1 MQLRNGKSLSTHSN
15 ASTRPSYSHLSK
27 MKLRSGN
34 DTQTFNESRE
44 EKSQHNASSFLLK
57 FPSRG
62 QDDGLRLYVRGH
74 QTIHIYRTEKPR
86 PRIIRTRAMQ
96 TSRIKRWTKPVV
108 VEKANQLVH
117 TVCSKSVSEE
127 AEQQVFGSPSAAWKN
142 VSNKSPHR
150 HCVSKD
156 LANTIFVRGWAK
168 PAIQLDFSF
177 LRSCRQI
184 YDEAELVPYKTSV
197 FSFEESEALRSSR
210 H

>member
-1 MQLRNGKSLSTHSN
+1 MSHAKKNPNTTHLRFFSNFPPEVKMMVYGYTSAAIKQFTSIEPKSHAPALSEPALCKH
-15 ASTRPSYSHLSK
+15 
-27 MKLRSGN
+27 
-34 DTQTFNESRE
+34 RE
-44 EKSQHNASSFLLK
+44 F
-57 FPSRG
+57 
-62 QDDGLRLYVRGH
+62 
-74 QTIHIYRTEKPR
+74 
-86 PRIIRTRAMQ
+86 
-96 TSRIKRWTKPVV
+96 KRWTKPVV